1 MQAEVKTLDNGDAGT
16 IELADGVFGLP
27 ARADILHRVV
37 TWQLAKRRAGTHK
50 VKERGE
56 IRGSGSKIFK
66 QKGTG
71 RARHSSRKANIFV
84 GGGVVHGPR
93 PRDHAHSLPKK
104 IRALGLR
111 TALSVKQAEGKLIV
125 LDDAKLDDA
134 KTKTLLSKLS
144 GLGWED
150 VLIIDA
156 AGPDENLQRA
166 ARNLPK
172 VQVMPSVGA
181 NVYDILKRDRLAL
194 TKAAVEQLE
203 ARLS

>member
-1 MQAEVKTLDNGDAGT
+1 MQAEVKTLDNGDAGS
-16 IELADGVFGLP
+16 IELSEGVFGLP
-27 ARADILHRVV
+27 ARKDILHRVV

-56 IRGSGSKIFK
+56 VRGAGGKIYK

-71 RARHSSRKANIFV
+71 KARHSDRKAHIFV

-93 PRDHAHSLPKK
+93 VRDHGFSLPKK
-104 IRALGLR
+104 VRSLGLR

-125 LDDAKLDDA
+125 LDDAKLGDSR
-134 KTKTLLSKLS
+134 TKTLKGKLE
-144 GLGWED
+144 GLGWQD
-150 VLIIDA
+150 VLIIDGA
-156 AGPDENLQRA
+156 APDENLQRA

-172 VQVMPSVGA
+172 VQVLPCIGA
-181 NVYDILKRDRLAL
+181 NVYDILLRDTLVL

-203 ARLS
+203 ARLK